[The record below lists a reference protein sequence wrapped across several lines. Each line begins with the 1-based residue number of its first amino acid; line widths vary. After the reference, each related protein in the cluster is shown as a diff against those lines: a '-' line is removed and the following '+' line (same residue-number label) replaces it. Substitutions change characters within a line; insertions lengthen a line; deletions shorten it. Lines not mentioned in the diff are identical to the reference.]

1 MSKLTVTLY
10 GREYVVNCDPGQ
22 EQRLKDVI
30 LFVEERMKE
39 VEGNVGNTTEA
50 RLLMLTCLHMADE
63 MIDLKNKIRETKN
76 EEEEILV
83 AAVDHLTQ
91 HVTHIASRMGRV

>member
-1 MSKLTVTLY
+1 MAKLTVTLY
-10 GREYVVNCDPGQ
+10 GREYSVNCDPGQ
-22 EQRLKDVI
+22 EQRLQEVI
-30 LFVEERMKE
+30 RFVEERMKE

-63 MIDLKNKIRETKN
+63 MIDLKNKIKETKQ
-76 EEEEILV
+76 EEEEILI

-91 HVTHIASRMGRV
+91 HVTHIASRIGRV